1 MALLVCRVHLF
12 CCFTA
17 YRFGQRLQASP
28 LAARFKRATGAMF
41 IALGVLLLNTKAV

>member
-1 MALLVCRVHLF
+1 MALLVCLVHSF

-28 LAARFKRATGAMF
+28 LAAWFKRATGAMF
-41 IALGVLLLNTKAV
+41 IGLSVRLLKIKAV